1 MTNLT
6 KCEHLAVWE
15 ENGKV
20 RLDKAPLFLIFPT
33 RISKDGDGDDV
44 QVRLLVEKGCDSE
57 EKAGGA
63 GGGEESGEQLKEVLI
78 NEFG

>member
-1 MTNLT
+1 MERSDWTR
-6 KCEHLAVWE
+6 HL
-15 ENGKV
+15 
-20 RLDKAPLFLIFPT
+20 LFLIFPT
-33 RISKDGDGDDV
+33 RISKERDGDDV